1 LITKSS
7 CRVTCRGSVILA
19 VIILKLSLYGIFRLI
34 LPILPVASL
43 YLTPLTYVICVITI
57 IYASLNTFRTVD
69 IKELIA
75 YSSVAHAAVYILEVF
90 STTIQGI
97 EGAIFLGLG
106 HGFVSLGLF
115 ICVGAVLYDRTHSR
129 LITYYRGVAQRA
141 CGLRP
146 AVLKRSFWAP
156 YSLKKLIF

>member
-1 LITKSS
+1 MGTTDFDALFKANFNST
-7 CRVTCRGSVILA
+7 TQYYLFAGILFTFA
-19 VIILKLSLYGIFRLI
+19 INFTYTSL
-34 LPILPVASL
+34 ASL
-43 YLTPLTYVICVITI
+43 YFTPLTYVICVITI

-90 STTIQGI
+90 SNTIQGI

-129 LITYYRGVAQRA
+129 LITYYIGVAQRA
-141 CGLRP
+141 R
-146 AVLKRSFWAP
+146 F
-156 YSLKKLIF
+156 

>member
-1 LITKSS
+1 MGTTDFDALFKANFNST
-7 CRVTCRGSVILA
+7 TQYYLFAGILFTFA
-19 VIILKLSLYGIFRLI
+19 VKTPTIFLLI

-43 YLTPLTYVICVITI
+43 YFTPLTYVICVITI

-90 STTIQGI
+90 SNTIQGI

-106 HGFVSLGLF
+106 HGFVSLGLE

-141 CGLRP
+141 R
-146 AVLKRSFWAP
+146 F
-156 YSLKKLIF
+156 